1 MRKSIESIL
10 REIENTL
17 NTKMEEFNDTL
28 FPVKKKPPYVHF
40 NAYNSYRFETPDN
53 TGTGSNYKGMIVYD
67 LAVLFTTALPAIAHD
82 SLLFSDLSK
91 DAVDG
96 IIKIYTSTKKQILHM
111 TSREIVDL
119 IQRKHWRRDVF
130 CGFQMRTVNYMVG
143 LGTQR
148 SNSI

>member
-1 MRKSIESIL
+1 
-10 REIENTL
+10 
-17 NTKMEEFNDTL
+17 MEEFNDTL

-96 IIKIYTSTKKQILHM
+96 IIKIYTSTKKQIFIAYDKQGDCRPDTKKTLEERCVLRI
-111 TSREIVDL
+111 SNENCEL
-119 IQRKHWRRDVF
+119 Y
-130 CGFQMRTVNYMVG
+130 G
-143 LGTQR
+143 R
-148 SNSI
+148 SWDTKE